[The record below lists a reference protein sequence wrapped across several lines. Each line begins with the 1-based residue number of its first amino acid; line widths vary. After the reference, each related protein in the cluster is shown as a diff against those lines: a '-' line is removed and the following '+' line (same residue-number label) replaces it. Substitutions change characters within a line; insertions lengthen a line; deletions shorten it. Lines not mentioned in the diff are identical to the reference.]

1 MSGLSHFARKA
12 GDCGM
17 QLLQDAVQRLNIDD
31 SGSQGLV
38 YIYSPDGTEC
48 YEVPP
53 CTHGT
58 DH

>member
-1 MSGLSHFARKA
+1 
-12 GDCGM
+12 M